1 MFVVDLV
8 AAKHIPFGFVV
19 DQNQV
24 AFVVAVLLEFVA
36 ASVMV
41 VAVVVVEQI
50 LELEAVAAVYIAS
63 VFAALVLFAVASVML
78 VVE

>member
-1 MFVVDLV
+1 MFVADLV
-8 AAKHIPFGFVV
+8 VVKRTPFGFVV

-41 VAVVVVEQI
+41 VVAVAVEQI
-50 LELEAVAAVYIAS
+50 LAFEAVAAVHIAS
-63 VFAALVLFAVASVML
+63 VFAALV
-78 VVE
+78 